1 MRQIVLDTETTG
13 LDVAS
18 GHRVIEIGCVEVI
31 NRKLTGVHFH
41 QYINPERE
49 VDIGAFEVH
58 GISNEFLSD
67 KPTFAQI
74 ANEFVAF
81 LDGSELVIHN
91 APFDLGFLNS
101 ELARLAEDGRQEA
114 IQLDAMCSVVD
125 TLTMARKK
133 HPGQRNSL
141 DALCQRYGV
150 DNSSRDLH
158 GALLDAEILAD
169 VYLTMTGGQATLVLQ
184 SENREVGSDSSWVTG
199 ERVPVQRAVGGIPVI
214 RPTSQEC
221 KAHEAF
227 LDLLESRSDGALW
240 RNNYGPS

>member
-13 LDVAS
+13 LDAAS

-49 VDIGAFEVH
+49 VDVGAFEVH

-74 ANEFVAF
+74 ANEFLAF
-81 LDGSELVIHN
+81 VDGSELVIHN

-101 ELARLAEDGRQEA
+101 ELARLVEDRQHEP

-184 SENREVGSDSSWVTG
+184 SENKEVGSDSNWVTG
-199 ERVPVQRAVGGIPVI
+199 ERVPVQRAAGGIPVI
-214 RPTSQEC
+214 RPTAKELE
-221 KAHEAF
+221 AHEAF

-240 RNNYGPS
+240 RKDHSLS

>member
-13 LDVAS
+13 LDVAG

-31 NRKLTGVHFH
+31 NRKLTGAHFH

-49 VDIGAFEVH
+49 VDVGAFEVH
-58 GISNEFLSD
+58 GISNEFLND
-67 KPTFAQI
+67 KPTFDQI
-74 ANEFVAF
+74 ANEFLAF
-81 LDGSELVIHN
+81 VDGSELVIHN

-101 ELARLAEDGRQEA
+101 ELARLAESQRQEA
-114 IQLDAMCSVVD
+114 IQLDTICGVVD
-125 TLTMARKK
+125 TLIMARKK

-169 VYLTMTGGQATLVLQ
+169 VYLSMTGGQATLGRQ
-184 SENREVGSDSSWVTG
+184 SENKEVGSDSSWVTG
-199 ERVPVQRAVGGIPVI
+199 ERVPVQRSAGGIPVI
-214 RPTSQEC
+214 RPNPQELA
-221 KAHEAF
+221 AHEAF

-240 RNNYGPS
+240 RKDHRAS

>member
-1 MRQIVLDTETTG
+1 
-13 LDVAS
+13 
-18 GHRVIEIGCVEVI
+18 
-31 NRKLTGVHFH
+31 
-41 QYINPERE
+41 
-49 VDIGAFEVH
+49 
-58 GISNEFLSD
+58 
-67 KPTFAQI
+67 
-74 ANEFVAF
+74 
-81 LDGSELVIHN
+81 
-91 APFDLGFLNS
+91 
-101 ELARLAEDGRQEA
+101 
-114 IQLDAMCSVVD
+114 
-125 TLTMARKK
+125 MARKK

-240 RNNYGPS
+240 RNNHGPS